1 MIDIGLEALL
11 IMDKAGIPLLFQK
24 LDPKRSDIEPIL
36 LSGFLT
42 AVKAF
47 SMEIIDDTISDFHVD
62 YGKRLITILSGH
74 KIVFAAIHNHKSTER
89 IIPVLSPLLKEF
101 ESQYYTEEHIGD
113 SGPLDKYEPF
123 RERIATV
130 MGISNPSLDWI
141 PFFANLDEVNVTDGS
156 EVRKLINNHYSIKDI
171 VKYSNLSEP
180 EVLDELSK
188 LWAIGVIRFRNIL
201 TQGDIVISTSKIAS
215 YLQPNTIE
223 WRELGEVYPNLI
235 SIIPHI
241 LNHLDGR
248 TTVGQIL
255 EDVESEGI
263 ENVFW
268 LMDFLYISDA
278 LSILSPEKRRILMAK
293 EILQKSLEIA
303 ADIYSVKETIW
314 HLKSVLNEIR
324 SPEIISQIRLSE
336 EKWTIDYSFLVYEG
350 LTPEKV
356 LHLYDVWLEILRMFI
371 FSLDEKKRKKYIE
384 QLTEELNFDF
394 FEKYRSED
402 MDGFEEFAFWLELI
416 FI

>member
-1 MIDIGLEALL
+1 MIDIGLESLL

-24 LDPKRSDIEPIL
+24 LDPKRSDIEPVL

-47 SMEIIDDTISDFHVD
+47 STTIIDDTISDFHVD
-62 YGKRLITILSGH
+62 YGKRLITILSGQ
-74 KIVFAAIHNHKSTER
+74 KIVFAAIHSHKSTER
-89 IIPVLSPLLKEF
+89 IIPVLAPLLKEF
-101 ESQYYTEEHIGD
+101 ESQYYKEEHIGE
-113 SGPLDKYEPF
+113 SGPLEQYEPF

-141 PFFANLDEVNVTDGS
+141 PFYSETNGVKVTDDNK
-156 EVRKLINNHYSIKDI
+156 VKNLIDNHYSIHEI
-171 VKYSNLSEP
+171 VKQSNLSEL
-180 EVLDELSK
+180 EVLNEISK
-188 LWAIGVIRFRNIL
+188 LWAIGLIRFRNIL
-201 TQGDIVISTSKIAS
+201 TQRDIVIPTSKIAS
-215 YLQPNTIE
+215 YLQPSTLA
-223 WRELGEVYPNLI
+223 WQELYKVFPNLI
-235 SIIPHI
+235 NVIPHI

-248 TTVGQIL
+248 TTVGQVL
-255 EDVESEGI
+255 NDLVSEGI

-268 LMDFLYISDA
+268 LMDYLYINDA

-303 ADIYSVKETIW
+303 SGIYSREETIW

-324 SPEIISQIRLSE
+324 SPEIVSQIRLQKE
-336 EKWTIDYSFLVYEG
+336 NWTIEYSFLVYEG

-356 LHLYDVWLEILRMFI
+356 LHLYDIWLEILRMFI

-384 QLTEELNFDF
+384 QLTKELDFDF

-402 MDGFEEFAFWLELI
+402 MDGFEEFAFWLELV

>member
-24 LDPKRSDIEPIL
+24 LDPKRTDIEPIL

-47 SMEIIDDTISDFHVD
+47 SIEIIDDTITDFHVD

-74 KIVFAAIHNHKSTER
+74 KIVFAAIHSHKSTER
-89 IIPVLSPLLKEF
+89 IIPVLAPLLKEF
-101 ESQYYTEEHIGD
+101 ESQNYKENHIGE
-113 SGPLDKYEPF
+113 SGPLEKYEPF

-130 MGISNPSLDWI
+130 MGINNPSLDWI
-141 PFFANLDEVNVTDGS
+141 PFYTEIDEAKVTDDS
-156 EVRKLINNHYSIKDI
+156 KIKNFIDNHYSIKDI
-171 VKYSNLSEP
+171 VNHCNLSES
-180 EVLDELSK
+180 EVLNEISK
-188 LWAIGVIRFRNIL
+188 LWAIGAIRFRNIL
-201 TQGDIVISTSKIAS
+201 TQRDIVISTSKIAS
-215 YLQPNTIE
+215 YLQPSTIE
-223 WRELGEVYPNLI
+223 WKELYKEFPNLI
-235 SIIPHI
+235 NMIPHI
-241 LNHLDGR
+241 LNHLDGQ
-248 TTVGQIL
+248 TTVGHIIDDL
-255 EDVESEGI
+255 DTEGI
-263 ENVFW
+263 ENVYW
-268 LMDFLYISDA
+268 LMDYLYINDA
-278 LSILSPEKRRILMAK
+278 LSMLSPEKRRILMAK

-303 ADIYSVKETIW
+303 ADIYSVEETIW

-324 SPEIISQIRLSE
+324 SPEIISQIRLLKENWS
-336 EKWTIDYSFLVYEG
+336 IDYSFLVYEG
-350 LTPEKV
+350 LSPEKV
-356 LHLYDVWLEILRMFI
+356 LQLYDIWLEILRMFI

-384 QLTEELNFDF
+384 YLTEMLDFDF